1 MKNKL
6 PAIFSIFLF
15 LLLWALSAGGA
26 QMDLTKA
33 LKIGS
38 GKTVVVEFTDP
49 DCPYCRKGAAFFLNR
64 SDVTR
69 YIFFTPLPMHPQAGE
84 KASYILSAPDKAKA
98 YEEIMTGK
106 LDGKKLTGITGEG
119 ARLLEEQMTIA
130 REARV
135 ESTPTFI
142 ICGRIIQGFDQRK
155 IEGLLGR

>member
-1 MKNKL
+1 MKNRL
-6 PAIFSIFLF
+6 PAIFPVFIF
-15 LLLWALSAGGA
+15 LLLWALSAAGA

-64 SDVTR
+64 RDVTR

-84 KASYILSAPDKAKA
+84 KARYILSVPDKAKA
-98 YEEIMTGK
+98 YEEVMSGR
-106 LDGKKLTGITGEG
+106 LDGRKLTGITGEG
-119 ARLLEEQMTIA
+119 TKLLEEQMAIA
-130 REARV
+130 REAGV

-142 ICGRIIQGFDQRK
+142 ICGRIVQGFDQRK
-155 IEGLLGR
+155 IEGFLGK